1 MSWWEWLL
9 IGGGVL
15 VLYCIIVLI
24 PPDRWLP

>member
-24 PPDRWLP
+24 FDEFWW